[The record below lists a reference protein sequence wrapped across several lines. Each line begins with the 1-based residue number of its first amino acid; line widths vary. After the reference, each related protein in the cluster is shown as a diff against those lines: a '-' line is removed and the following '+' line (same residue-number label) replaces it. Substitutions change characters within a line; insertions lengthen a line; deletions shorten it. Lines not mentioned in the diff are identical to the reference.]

1 MFAPLGF
8 FRALSDTQIEAL
20 GDPRRARGAGLP
32 TMEDIVEQQAWL
44 VGTAE
49 QVTEKIK
56 AIEERYPGLEHM
68 HVGCN
73 RMGTPLEVMLEQLQR
88 FGEEVMPHFDTEEKP
103 LG

>member
-1 MFAPLGF
+1 MA
-8 FRALSDTQIEAL
+8 RALSDSQIEAL

-32 TMEDIVEQQAWL
+32 TMDDIVEQGAWL

-68 HVGCN
+68 RVGCN
-73 RMGTPLEVMLEQLQR
+73 RMAAPLEVMLEQLQR

>member
-1 MFAPLGF
+1 M
-8 FRALSDTQIEAL
+8 S
-20 GDPRRARGAGLP
+20 
-32 TMEDIVEQQAWL
+32 QQAWL

-73 RMGTPLEVMLEQLQR
+73 RRGAPLEVMLEQLQR

-103 LG
+103 LA

>member
-1 MFAPLGF
+1 
-8 FRALSDTQIEAL
+8 
-20 GDPRRARGAGLP
+20 
-32 TMEDIVEQQAWL
+32 MEQGAWL

-73 RMGTPLEVMLEQLQR
+73 RMAHR
-88 FGEEVMPHFDTEEKP
+88 WRSCSSSSSASARR
-103 LG
+103 